1 MAKVA
6 SVETPGLREDDRQ
19 DTLTEDGQDGRYIT
33 CTDPFPKEDTHA
45 QTHRH
50 PYGLYSIRIYPY
62 ITCTEGLYSIQFAG
76 KTLSPRT
83 QWTVL
88 ASPSL
93 RWWTVNQMRFEVI
106 EK

>member
-50 PYGLYSIRIYPY
+50 PYGLYSIRISVYHLHIGFIFYP
-62 ITCTEGLYSIQFAG
+62 IFRQDTLTEDTVDGAGLT
-76 KTLSPRT
+76 KP
-83 QWTVL
+83 
-88 ASPSL
+88 
-93 RWWTVNQMRFEVI
+93 QMVDSQPDEV
-106 EK
+106 